1 MARKRYTAAELKELA
16 RKAELREEAMLAR
29 RLAAPK
35 PYVARPSRQPVVYK
49 SILLDDVHFDID
61 MVSQNANALL
71 SGTPTNTL
79 VPDTALANLGLLAN
93 APSGKSS
100 TAMRGTGRKPCMAM
114 WFNGDSTPR
123 VDVLP
128 WGTRSVKWGDKTG
141 TGTDA
146 QSHRSCPVGD
156 IAGVA
161 SFEGVR
167 LLVEGL
173 VSANRLAILNTKG
186 KFTLVPE
193 QGRTK
198 I

>member
-1 MARKRYTAAELKELA
+1 MAGRRYTAAELKELA
-16 RKAELREEAMLAR
+16 RKAEAREAAMLAR
-29 RLAAPK
+29 KIASPK
-35 PYVARPSRQPVVYK
+35 PYVARPARQPVVYK
-49 SILLDDVHFDID
+49 SILLDDTYFDID
-61 MVSQNANALL
+61 MVTQNANALM
-71 SGTPTNTL
+71 SGTPNDTT
-79 VPDTALANLGLLAN
+79 VPDGSLATLGLLAA
-93 APSGKSS
+93 APAGKSS

-114 WFNGDSTPR
+114 WYNGDSTPR

-173 VSANRLAILNTKG
+173 ATANRLALLNTKG
-186 KFTLVPE
+186 KFALVPE
-193 QGRTK
+193 QGRSK